1 MKNLFVKKYVAFM
14 LAVVPLW
21 GNAQEVVELKDP
33 TGKVQVNV
41 TIDDELTYSVL
52 HENDV
57 MVGTSPISMT
67 LTDGTVFGKEPRLRR
82 KRYRTENQTI
92 YPPLYKKKS
101 IKDHYNELVLDFRGG
116 FSVIFRAY
124 EDGAA
129 YRFVSHLKKKLS
141 GCKRAGDI

>member
-14 LAVVPLW
+14 LAVAPLW

-82 KRYRTENQTI
+82 KRYRTENQII
-92 YPPLYKKKS
+92 YPPLYKQQS
-101 IKDHYNELVLDFRGG
+101 IKDHYNALVLDFRGW

-124 EDGAA
+124 EDRSA
-129 YRFVSHLKKKLS
+129 
-141 GCKRAGDI
+141 